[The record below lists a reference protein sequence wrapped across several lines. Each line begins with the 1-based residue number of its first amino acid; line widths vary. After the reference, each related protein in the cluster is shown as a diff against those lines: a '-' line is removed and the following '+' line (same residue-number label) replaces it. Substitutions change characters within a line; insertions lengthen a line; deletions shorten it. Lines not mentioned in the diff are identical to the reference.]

1 MARTFVISLAAAL
14 VVAGCTRKH
23 PPPPEPSPTPPS
35 PAAADA
41 TPRPA
46 NSAPWAGH
54 VLRGSDPASLR
65 TYLAN
70 VQPIK
75 PIRFKVRWNPATV
88 AFSKEAAL
96 RSLRSVSHDGA
107 TFSFAAIEPAA
118 AKLQVGSIL
127 WIWGLALR
135 KVDSVGTH
143 DGLTVAHT
151 QPVALN
157 EAIPDADIE
166 FEAAV
171 PAQNFLIGR
180 QRPPPVPVKTARTR
194 RSGGLI
200 PVLFASGE
208 PPSPAPAPNSPEP
221 PAAPPADE
229 PPPPADDEDAE
240 DADEQAL
247 EGNAYTGTL
256 GGMQYSIGYVPTADG
271 ALKMSLQSRDAEDD
285 AGGGDSAD
293 SSGDTEKKYKEAE
306 AEEKAARDAIRQ
318 ARQDDWNDEEE
329 VRSLDITYEKQL
341 AQMKQDDLDRHN
353 SSYTGPTPPSR
364 PTDSNGT
371 PYTEKAL
378 EDRLTQQYEQQRS
391 LAVKK
396 LAARREILAQWEA
409 KKEEAERQKRLLRAA
424 GKMVK
429 QLFSI
434 VSDNVDVR
442 FKIDAEFKGFK
453 AASKFV
459 FANGDVQQAQMQF
472 KDVSGK
478 VKAAFVGRLG
488 KPGNKGVKIP
498 IAHVP
503 VSFNVPLVTE
513 GLPFVVQLGGDFL
526 LTVFLAGNHATLSV
540 NGEYAFDGSSGF
552 TYSKTSAALND
563 TTTMSGSQ
571 PELTA
576 HEGASPGVSAVVLG
590 VQLPR
595 LGLGVGVTGYASS
608 VGYFDVVHVLTMTE
622 SADAAAGMLAPRC
635 KRMTYAATGHV
646 GVETDVPLIPIE
658 FIQKFASDK
667 LSGKKEVFKRQ
678 KELLDPPVK
687 GCEI

>member
-1 MARTFVISLAAAL
+1 MARTLVISLTAAL
-14 VVAGCTRKH
+14 ALAGCARQP
-23 PPPPEPSPTPPS
+23 PPPPEQSPAAPS
-35 PAAADA
+35 PAAAA
-41 TPRPA
+41 TARSP

-54 VLRGSDPASLR
+54 VLRGSDTASLR

-70 VQPIK
+70 VQQIK
-75 PIRFKVRWNPATV
+75 PIRFEVRWNPATV

-107 TFSFAAIEPAA
+107 TFTFAAIEPAA

-127 WIWGLALR
+127 WVWGLALR
-135 KVDSVGTH
+135 KVDAVSTH
-143 DGLTVAHT
+143 DGLSVAHT

-171 PAQNFLIGR
+171 PAQNFLIGER
-180 QRPPPVPVKTARTR
+180 APPAPLKSARTR
-194 RSGGLI
+194 HSGGLI
-200 PVLFASGE
+200 PALFAGGE
-208 PPSPAPAPNSPEP
+208 PPSPAAAPGSGEP
-221 PAAPPADE
+221 PAAPAGNE
-229 PPPPADDEDAE
+229 QPPPADDEDAD
-240 DADEQAL
+240 DAQEQVL

-285 AGGGDSAD
+285 AGSGDSGDASD
-293 SSGDTEKKYKEAE
+293 DTEKKYKEAE
-306 AEEKAARDAIRQ
+306 AQAKAARDAIRK

-329 VRSLDITYEKQL
+329 VRKLDITYEQQL

-353 SSYTGPTPPSR
+353 PNYSGPTPPAR

-378 EDRLTQQYEQQRS
+378 EEKLTQQYEQQRS

-453 AASKFV
+453 AAGKFV
-459 FANGDVQQAQMQF
+459 FVGGDVQQAQMQF

-478 VKAAFVGRLG
+478 VKAAFIGRLG
-488 KPGNKGVKIP
+488 KPGNKGLKIP

-526 LTVFLAGNHATLSV
+526 LTVFLAGNHASLSV
-540 NGEYAFDGSSGF
+540 NGEYAFDGASGF
-552 TYSKTSAALND
+552 TYSKASAAVTD
-563 TTTMSGSQ
+563 TTTISGSQ
-571 PELTA
+571 PELTG
-576 HEGASPGVSAVVLG
+576 HEGASLGVSAVVLG

-608 VGYFDVVHVLTMTE
+608 VGYFDVVHVLTMTQ

-646 GVETDVPLIPIE
+646 GVETEVPLIPIE

-667 LSGKKEVFKRQ
+667 LSGKKEVFKRE